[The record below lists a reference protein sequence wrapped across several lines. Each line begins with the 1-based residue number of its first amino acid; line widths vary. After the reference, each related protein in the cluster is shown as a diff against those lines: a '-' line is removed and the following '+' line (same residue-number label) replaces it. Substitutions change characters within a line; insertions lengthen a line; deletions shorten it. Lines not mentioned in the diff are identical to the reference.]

1 MAIDVQRFL
10 TEYCQIYCGTPA
22 LDVQVAHLPTAV
34 TANHAPDPLTG
45 NPPLETR
52 ITVQI
57 RDGETVTGEGIDLG
71 EAITETMA
79 AIEKFSRPV
88 IPLPI
93 DTYRIMRTVSG
104 HEVSTDQF
112 VAAYPPRHQS
122 TAAMGLL
129 EPYSKL
135 APGMVGEYQ
144 IQLYTSDDPDVPPL
158 LYAYGSDGEDQ
169 YHLLPPAA
177 PADR

>member
-1 MAIDVQRFL
+1 MAIDVRRFL
-10 TEYCQIYCGTPA
+10 TEYCQLYCGTPA
-22 LDVQVAHLPTAV
+22 LDVHVVHLPTAV

-57 RDGETVTGEGIDLG
+57 RQDASVGGEGIDLG

-88 IPLPI
+88 TPLPI
-93 DTYRIMRTVSG
+93 DIYRVIHTVSG
-104 HEVSTDQF
+104 QEVSEAEF
-112 VAAYPPRHQS
+112 IAAYPAEQQA
-122 TAAMGLL
+122 TAASGLL
-129 EPYSKL
+129 APYSKL
-135 APGMVGEYQ
+135 ARGIVGEYL
-144 IQLYTSDDPDVPPL
+144 IELYTSDDPATPPL
-158 LYAYGSDGEDQ
+158 LYAYGSDGDDQ
-169 YHLLPPAA
+169 FHLLPPTD

>member
-1 MAIDVQRFL
+1 MAIDVRRFL
-10 TEYCQIYCGTPA
+10 TEYCQLYCGIPA
-22 LDVQVAHLPTAV
+22 LDVQVVHLPTAV

-52 ITVQI
+52 ITVLI
-57 RDGETVTGEGIDLG
+57 RDDDAVIGEGIHLR

-79 AIEKFSRPV
+79 AIEKFSRPA

-104 HEVSTDQF
+104 QEVSESQF
-112 VAAYPPRHQS
+112 VAAYPVQQQA
-122 TAAMGLL
+122 TAARGLL

-135 APGMVGEYQ
+135 APGMVGEYL
-144 IQLYTSDDPDVPPL
+144 IQLYTSDDPGIPPL

-169 YHLLPPAA
+169 YHLLPPTV
-177 PADR
+177 